1 MAASRTRPVLFAAFT
16 GLAGLVLLAGFDA
29 IRTLSR
35 TRLTEASLR
44 AEFIHRGE
52 LIDRI
57 RTGALLPDR
66 ELARNALTEYERL
79 RPLPNL
85 RGEIQAYWQVLDLM
99 EEMSNRRNAGVDAF
113 FDAQIRQRRDRMV
126 RISADLTGASKADL
140 LEGES
145 RLAAANMQFRRRMT
159 ITVSTALVLGAILV
173 WFTVRRISALE
184 HRDAELASQ
193 IEQAQEEER
202 KAVARELHD
211 QVCQSLS
218 ALLIEADDA
227 NSVRSR
233 ARQVLADV
241 RRLALTLRPSMLD
254 DFGLIPAIEWHAREV
269 ARQTGIDVRVTA
281 PEPMPELDDPRRTA
295 IYRIAREALGNSARH
310 SGARR
315 VEIAIRNGSGQLGVT
330 VSDDGAG
337 FDTASARGLGLLGM
351 RERAHRLGGTFEIE
365 SAPGKGTR
373 VSAKVPL

>member
-1 MAASRTRPVLFAAFT
+1 MAASRTRPLLLAAFA
-16 GLAGLVLLAGFDA
+16 GLAGLLLLAGADA
-29 IRTLSR
+29 IRTLSHTR
-35 TRLTEASLR
+35 TTEAALR
-44 AEFIHRGE
+44 AEFMHRSE

-57 RTGALLPDR
+57 RTGVLLPDR
-66 ELARNALTEYERL
+66 DLARAALAEYETL

-99 EEMSNRRNAGVDAF
+99 AEMSDRRNAGVDAF
-113 FDAQIRQRRDRMV
+113 FAGQIRQRRDRMV
-126 RISADLTGASKADL
+126 RIAADLAEASKADL
-140 LEGES
+140 REGES
-145 RLAAANMQFRRRMT
+145 RLATAHGQFRRR
-159 ITVSTALVLGAILV
+159 ITFTATAALLIGAVLA
-173 WFTVRRISALE
+173 WFTIRRISAVE
-184 HRDAELASQ
+184 RRDAELATQ

-211 QVCQSLS
+211 QVGQSLS
-218 ALLIEADDA
+218 ALLIEAGDA
-227 NSVRSR
+227 ESVRVR
-233 ARQVLADV
+233 TRQVLADV

-281 PEPMPELDDPRRTA
+281 PETLPELDDPRRTA
-295 IYRIAREALGNSARH
+295 IYRIASEALGNSARH

-315 VEIAIRNGSGQLGVT
+315 VEIALRNGSGQLGVT

-351 RERAHRLGGTFEIE
+351 RERAHRLGGSFEIE
-365 SAPGKGTR
+365 SIPGKGTR